1 MRITRIA
8 AVRSSSS
15 SSQSSSAAG
24 IAVSSSPPRS
34 NHNSHTAKAKAALAA
49 AARRIRNHHK
59 NRQRY
64 KDYMNTGHDGLYRN
78 KQLSPSSSSSLLYSP
93 PEQPP
98 PQPAERQSTLAN
110 NRITGTLGEGGM
122 ILVGQYAEKVV
133 CYDQEMID
141 RYGRILLRNGNK
153 NNTTPPPEPPFR
165 WQCAPYN
172 GDFRYQLLLPQGFSP
187 AERKVILY
195 PIVVPELLVSCLF
208 TSIFGTIIPGAI
220 YLNQSLSFDRPVTI
234 GHPVHARIEVT
245 KVRRSK
251 VGNGKKEDCIVKCQ
265 TTVTND
271 DESFVYVTGHA
282 AVWVPPRPVTVATAS
297 SSTTTSEEEEDDEV
311 APP

>member
-1 MRITRIA
+1 
-8 AVRSSSS
+8 
-15 SSQSSSAAG
+15 
-24 IAVSSSPPRS
+24 
-34 NHNSHTAKAKAALAA
+34 
-49 AARRIRNHHK
+49 
-59 NRQRY
+59 
-64 KDYMNTGHDGLYRN
+64 MNTGHDGLYRN
-78 KQLSPSSSSSLLYSP
+78 NKLSSSSLLLHPPHEPQP
-93 PEQPP
+93 PEATQ
-98 PQPAERQSTLAN
+98 TLAN

-141 RYGRILLRNGNK
+141 RYGRILLRKNGG
-153 NNTTPPPEPPFR
+153 NTPPEPPFR

-172 GDFRYQLLLPQGFSP
+172 GDFRYQLLLPQGFSS

-208 TSIFGTIIPGAI
+208 TSIFGTIIPGAV
-220 YLNQSLSFDRPVTI
+220 YLSQSLTFDRPVTI
-234 GHPVHARIEVT
+234 GHAVHARIEVT

-282 AVWVPPRPVTVATAS
+282 AVWVPPQRVVTVAAAS
-297 SSTTTSEEEEDDEV
+297 SAATTTKDEEEDDQPLPPSGEV
-311 APP
+311 